1 MTLTNSIK
9 EKIAIEVIKT
19 LVTRFENFPTDASN
33 NRNAPFHEAFLSA
46 FSDKLEENVSDIPF
60 FISLSSWMH
69 GLNTTL
75 GQTFFE
81 NVAHHVSQGEK
92 REYTSKRLGN
102 LPITQT
108 QRNYIS
114 QIVADLSTS
123 TQNPNLDS
131 ENQLLFSDYNTEII
145 NAMDFSA
152 DVYIEDVNTVT
163 AIELK
168 SVKPNSGEMKGEK
181 QKILEGKAALY
192 RKFPDK
198 QILFYMGFPFDPTV
212 DIENN
217 SVTSFDKTRFL
228 GQIINMTKYFDPRET
243 LIASELWDTLSGE
256 TNTMEQILEII
267 NAIST
272 TEFLNKY
279 QYLSENS
286 NRSNECYQVI
296 LTEWNL
302 LSELELIQNDETIK
316 NNIADVRALNRLYNK
331 KAFNNKGSYNYDRY
345 FELKTLI
352 KPKQSTNLFTS
363 FTN

>member
-1 MTLTNSIK
+1 MLNNKTK
-9 EKIAIEVIKT
+9 EKIAIEVIRT
-19 LVTRFENFPTDASN
+19 LVTRFDNFPEDASN

-108 QRNYIS
+108 QRDNIS
-114 QIVADLSTS
+114 QIIADLSTS
-123 TQNPNLDS
+123 TNNPDLAS
-131 ENQLLFSDYNTEII
+131 ENALLFSNYNTAEI

-152 DVYIEDVNTVT
+152 DVFNEDANTIT

-192 RKFPDK
+192 RKFPNK
-198 QILFYMGFPFDPTV
+198 QIHFYMGFPFDPTV
-212 DIENN
+212 NAETE
-217 SVTSFDKTRFL
+217 SVTSYDKTRFL
-228 GQIINMTKYFDPRET
+228 SQIINMTKFFAPNET
-243 LIASELWDTLSGE
+243 LIASELWDTLSGD

-272 TEFLNKY
+272 TDFLTKY
-279 QYLSENS
+279 RYLNENG
-286 NRSNECYQVI
+286 NRTNQEYNEI
-296 LTEWNL
+296 LTEWCL
-302 LSELELIQNDETIK
+302 ISELELIE
-316 NNIADVRALNRLYNK
+316 NNSTLVANVSGDRKLNRIYNK
-331 KAFNNKGSYNYDRY
+331 TAFDSKGNYNVNRY
-345 FELKTLI
+345 IELKEHI
-352 KPKQSTNLFTS
+352 
-363 FTN
+363 